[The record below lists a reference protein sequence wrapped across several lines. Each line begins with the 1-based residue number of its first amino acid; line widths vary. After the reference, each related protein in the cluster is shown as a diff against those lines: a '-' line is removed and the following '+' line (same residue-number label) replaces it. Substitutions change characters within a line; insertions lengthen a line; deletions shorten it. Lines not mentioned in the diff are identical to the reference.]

1 MTIYDDIKSAMR
13 FLNNANQEVI
23 ARNNKFYNK
32 KGECI
37 AIVNLPKKN
46 KVEKK
51 VRTAFIKRRENEQK
65 QYGQAVFYLE
75 RKN

>member
-32 KGECI
+32 NGELI
-37 AIVNLPKKN
+37 AIVNLPKK
-46 KVEKK
+46 K
-51 VRTAFIKRRENEQK
+51 
-65 QYGQAVFYLE
+65 
-75 RKN
+75 

>member
-1 MTIYDDIKSAMR
+1 MITYDDIKSAMR

-37 AIVNLPKKN
+37 AIVNLQKKHG
-46 KVEKK
+46 K
-51 VRTAFIKRRENEQK
+51 
-65 QYGQAVFYLE
+65 
-75 RKN
+75 

>member
-1 MTIYDDIKSAMR
+1 MTTYDDSAMR

-37 AIVNLPKKN
+37 AIVNLPKK
-46 KVEKK
+46 KEISYEKM
-51 VRTAFIKRRENEQK
+51 
-65 QYGQAVFYLE
+65 
-75 RKN
+75 

>member
-37 AIVNLPKKN
+37 AIVNLPKKDGN
-46 KVEKK
+46 TKK
-51 VRTAFIKRRENEQK
+51 
-65 QYGQAVFYLE
+65 
-75 RKN
+75 

>member
-1 MTIYDDIKSAMR
+1 MTVYDDIKSAMR

-32 KGECI
+32 NGELI

-46 KVEKK
+46 KV
-51 VRTAFIKRRENEQK
+51 
-65 QYGQAVFYLE
+65 
-75 RKN
+75 

>member
-32 KGECI
+32 NGECI
-37 AIVNLPKKN
+37 AIVNLSKKDGNN
-46 KVEKK
+46 KK
-51 VRTAFIKRRENEQK
+51 
-65 QYGQAVFYLE
+65 
-75 RKN
+75 